1 MSFEAF
7 DVRVVELLDVGF
19 FDGSV
24 HAFGLAVGPGM
35 VGLGQLVLDAVLVA
49 DTIEDVGA
57 EIAPGRAV
65 AVLGQ
70 IGEGHAV
77 VGQHGMDGVGEN
89 ASTTPRRSWRR
100 SSSRRRRGTRH
111 QRF

>member
-1 MSFEAF
+1 
-7 DVRVVELLDVGF
+7 
-19 FDGSV
+19 
-24 HAFGLAVGPGM
+24 M
-35 VGLGQLVLDAVLVA
+35 VWFGQLVLDAVLVA

-77 VGQHGMDGVGEN
+77 VGQHGMDGVGERLDH
-89 ASTTPRRSWRR
+89 AAQELAPFIFPA
-100 SSSRRRRGTRH
+100 SSRNST
-111 QRF
+111 